1 MKQIGSV
8 QHVVKEQQQ
17 RNPVAPEP
25 RLRYKVRRVC
35 HAKIGPAQNWSGG
48 PFMLP
53 NMVPPGPNLL
63 TKMVP
68 PRQLWSSKGGPFY
81 AAKNGPPCTPPRQG

>member
-25 RLRYKVRRVC
+25 RLRYKVRRV
-35 HAKIGPAQNWSGG
+35 KLKGQRSTTGNVPVSSRMSNGTRFRPGSGT
-48 PFMLP
+48 F
-53 NMVPPGPNLL
+53 
-63 TKMVP
+63 
-68 PRQLWSSKGGPFY
+68 SS
-81 AAKNGPPCTPPRQG
+81 T